1 MVANK
6 ITVDDIQNL
15 TRCVLKV
22 TMPDYKACRSAMS
35 LVGYVRDTW
44 PRDDENKP
52 SLSSAID
59 KETNTITI
67 TCAR

>member
-1 MVANK
+1 MIANK
-6 ITVDDIQNL
+6 ITVADIQNL
-15 TRCVLKV
+15 GKGVLEV

-44 PRDDENKP
+44 PKEDENKP

-67 TCAR
+67 TCLR

>member
-6 ITVDDIQNL
+6 ITVEDIQNL
-15 TRCVLKV
+15 AKGMLKV

-35 LVGYVRDTW
+35 LTGYVRDTW
-44 PRDDENKP
+44 PKDDENKP
-52 SLSSAID
+52 ALSSAID